1 MDGSIVAAEPI
12 TEGTGTSDGDDR
24 AAGSPATERMMET
37 FDYLDEEVEG
47 LKQKLID
54 LDAQVRRRNE
64 DLARLERAERTL
76 EEKVRGTSFEVKER
90 FDVELAGLS
99 DRAETLMEV
108 LEANSKKS
116 GEIVETISGEANR
129 RAFHVEAEAQRKQ
142 ADRWRWTSI
151 VLSTCAVALLVALS
165 WGTPA
170 PLRVA
175 DTLQHVAL
183 SIIVLGIGGY
193 AASQSAQHRRRE
205 ESARRLE
212 LDIET
217 LDPLT
222 NGLPEEDR
230 LKIRSQV
237 VERIF
242 TRQETPS
249 SAPADTSPTPD
260 DLSLLARVFDLS
272 LLARLFA
279 ALSPNPNQ
287 PPNK

>member
-1 MDGSIVAAEPI
+1 MDWSIVAAEPI

-24 AAGSPATERMMET
+24 AAGSPATERIMET
-37 FDYLDEEVEG
+37 LGYVDAEVEK
-47 LKQKLID
+47 LKQELVDLEALI
-54 LDAQVRRRNE
+54 RRRNE
-64 DLARLERAERTL
+64 DLKRLERAEQIL
-76 EEKVRGTSFEVKER
+76 EEKVRNTSLEVRKQ
-90 FDVELAGLS
+90 FDEELAGVS
-99 DRAETLMEV
+99 DRAAALMQV

-116 GEIVETISGEANR
+116 GDIVETISGEANR
-129 RAFHVEAEAQRKQ
+129 RAFHVEAVAQRKQ

-165 WGTPA
+165 WANPA
-170 PLRVA
+170 TLRVA

-183 SIIVLGIGGY
+183 SIIVLGVGGY

-222 NGLPEEDR
+222 NGLPQEDR

-242 TRQETPS
+242 TRQETNS
-249 SAPADTSPTPD
+249 AAPADTSPTPD

-272 LLARLFA
+272 LLARFFA
-279 ALSPNPNQ
+279 ALSPNPSQ